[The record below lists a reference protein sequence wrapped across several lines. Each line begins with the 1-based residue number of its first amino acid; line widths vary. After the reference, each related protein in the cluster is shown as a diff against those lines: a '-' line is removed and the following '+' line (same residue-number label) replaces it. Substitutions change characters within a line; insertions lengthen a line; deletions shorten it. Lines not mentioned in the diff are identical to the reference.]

1 METKRGKI
9 DPKIGIVPISLYLNR
24 RGRTINFT
32 SKWGQRE
39 RERKRSATI
48 FIFSYLLL
56 PSNRHLLLI
65 AAKTK
70 NVLSLLDRS
79 SRNPS
84 LTSSFARGTRACIPG
99 PASCMNLARGFRGWM
114 NFRGKKKRWRLH
126 ASIYGDCTS
135 CSELDN
141 PLHVTRGAQTR
152 RNGSQ
157 EDSDPERERE
167 RGRGFAL

>member
-1 METKRGKI
+1 
-9 DPKIGIVPISLYLNR
+9 
-24 RGRTINFT
+24 
-32 SKWGQRE
+32 
-39 RERKRSATI
+39 
-48 FIFSYLLL
+48 
-56 PSNRHLLLI
+56 
-65 AAKTK
+65 
-70 NVLSLLDRS
+70 
-79 SRNPS
+79 
-84 LTSSFARGTRACIPG
+84 
-99 PASCMNLARGFRGWM
+99 MNLARGFRGWM

-167 RGRGFAL
+167 RSRLRLVNNSVRIKVVARAILHHHERLEVGIASLG